1 MLLKEKYPT
10 LIAIICT
17 LCFMSLTCDAASH
30 CDVCETYA
38 DPSHWENVGFF
49 VEWCVKT
56 GDWQGM
62 AANIASEYG
71 LHELAAAISDLEG
84 GVQ

>member
-1 MLLKEKYPT
+1 MLKEQYLT
-10 LIAIICT
+10 FIAIIGI
-17 LCFMSLTCDAASH
+17 LCLVSITCDAASY

-38 DPSHWENVGFF
+38 EPSHWDNIQFF
-49 VEWCVKT
+49 VQWGVKT

-71 LHELAAAISDLEG
+71 LHELAAAISNMG
-84 GVQ
+84 GVQQ

>member
-1 MLLKEKYPT
+1 MLKAKNLT

-17 LCFMSLTCDAASH
+17 LCLVSTTCDAASH
-30 CDVCETYA
+30 CDICDTYA
-38 DPSHWENVGFF
+38 EPTHWDNIQFF
-49 VEWCVKT
+49 VKWGVKT

-62 AANIASEYG
+62 AANIASEFG
-71 LHELAAAISDLEG
+71 LHELAETISNIGG